1 MGFPMRR
8 HWNTLRDIPIKQKL
22 RRFQLMTSLISGL
35 CATAML
41 VLIVWNV
48 EYRKAEQEAGL
59 KAAIVA
65 ENALPAL
72 QFRDSKT
79 AEEILAGLGRDSE
92 VLGARI
98 IEPNGHIFATF
109 RPSGDNPN
117 GAKGIPWGG
126 ILRMRVNT
134 AMVSGGER
142 LATLEVESDR
152 GYVLAQILFYG
163 GAVMLSIVLS
173 MLIGNSIAVH
183 LQRAITDP
191 LSALVALMKKVS
203 VDGNLSQRATITTQD
218 EIGELGEGF
227 NRMIEQ
233 IEQRNTALGTE
244 LVERQLAEQRLEH
257 QALHDQVTGLPNRHF
272 FRRRTDELM
281 HDMSPRHG
289 SRALFFIDLDNF
301 KYVNDTFGHDCG
313 DQLLIVVGE
322 RLSAAVRSTDMV
334 VRFGGDEFVVLLD
347 HIANLPQAHIR
358 ARKLLDAVIQ
368 PFRMANQ
375 NFFITCS
382 IGVAMAALPSEDFD
396 ELLKKADAAMYVA
409 KTAGKNGIR
418 LWEPFMS
425 NESRTRF
432 ELEAELHQALDKHEL
447 ELHYQPIIELAT
459 GRIAGLEALMRWRHP
474 ARGLVAPAV
483 FIPIAEDSG
492 LIVSLGEWAMLTA
505 FSQAARWNERFGPLF
520 MAVNVSGRQFRDHE
534 FASKAQTIA
543 RASGLAHDMCEFE
556 VTETMVMG
564 HSGEAARILGELSRC
579 GFSLSL
585 DDFGTGYSSLAY
597 LKRFA
602 LDKLKIDRS
611 FVMDLPADVEDAAIT
626 EAIVGLAKTL
636 SMRTVAE
643 GIETAAQATMLRQL
657 GCQYGQGY
665 FFSKPLPTEQV
676 AAFIAKNQAEH
687 THRSGG
693 TGAKQSLV
701 R

>member
-1 MGFPMRR
+1 MRR
-8 HWNTLRDIPIKQKL
+8 HWNTLRDIPIRQKL

-35 CATAML
+35 CTTAML

-48 EYRKAEQEAGL
+48 EYRKAEHEAGL
-59 KAAIVA
+59 KAGIVA

-72 QFRDSKT
+72 LLRDSKT
-79 AEEILAGLGRDSE
+79 AEEILARLGRDSE

-98 IEPNGHIFATF
+98 IEPNGRIFASF
-109 RPSGDNPN
+109 RPPDGNPG
-117 GAKGIPWGG
+117 GAKGIAREGL
-126 ILRMRVNT
+126 LRMRVNT
-134 AMVSGGER
+134 AIVSGGER

-152 GYVLAQILFYG
+152 GYVVAQILFYG
-163 GAVMLSIVLS
+163 GAVLLSMVLS

-183 LQRAITDP
+183 LQRVITDP
-191 LSALVALMKKVS
+191 LSALVALMKNVS

-227 NRMIEQ
+227 NRMIAH
-233 IEQRNTALGTE
+233 IEQRNTALGNE
-244 LVERQLAEQRLEH
+244 LAERQRVEQRLEH

-281 HDMSPRHG
+281 RDTAPRQG
-289 SRALFFIDLDNF
+289 SRALLFIDLDNF

-313 DQLLIVVGE
+313 DRLLIVVGE
-322 RLSAAVRSTDMV
+322 RLSAAVRATDMV
-334 VRFGGDEFVVLLD
+334 VRFGGDEFVVVLD
-347 HIANLPQAHIR
+347 QIANLPQAQLG
-358 ARKLLDAVIQ
+358 ARKVLDAVIQ
-368 PFRMANQ
+368 PFKMAEQ

-382 IGVAMAALPSEDFD
+382 IGVAMAAGPSENFD

-409 KTAGKNGIR
+409 KSAGKNGIR
-418 LWEPFMS
+418 LWEPSMS

-432 ELEAELHQALDKHEL
+432 ELEAELHQALDNHEL

-459 GRIAGLEALMRWRHP
+459 GRIAGLEALMRWHHP
-474 ARGLVAPAV
+474 ARGPVSPAV

-492 LIVSLGEWAMLTA
+492 LIVRLGEWAMLTA
-505 FSQAARWNERFGPLF
+505 FSQAARWNARFDPLF
-520 MAVNVSGRQFRDHE
+520 MAVNVSGRQFRDHA

-543 RASGLAHDMCEFE
+543 RASGLAYGMCELE

-564 HSGEAARILGELSRC
+564 HSGEAARILGELSAA

-611 FVMDLPADVEDAAIT
+611 FVMDLPDDVEDAAIT

-643 GIETAAQATMLRQL
+643 GIETAAQAAMLRQL

-665 FFSKPLPTEQV
+665 FFSRPLPAEQV
-676 AAFIAKNQAEH
+676 AAFIANNQAEH
-687 THRSGG
+687 AHRR
-693 TGAKQSLV
+693 GAAEAKPSLA